1 MPAWQETLVILFLEE
16 LHRLGKTYFGDTK
29 NYLSVGYKNLH
40 LISFGIKV
48 DIDLLKKT
56 TLNWHLPLTGYC
68 LSHKYVNA
76 NYFIN
81 FVNNITFRAFT

>member
-1 MPAWQETLVILFLEE
+1 MSKMPAWQETLVIFFFLEE

-48 DIDLLKKT
+48 DIDLLK
-56 TLNWHLPLTGYC
+56 
-68 LSHKYVNA
+68 
-76 NYFIN
+76 
-81 FVNNITFRAFT
+81 NNS